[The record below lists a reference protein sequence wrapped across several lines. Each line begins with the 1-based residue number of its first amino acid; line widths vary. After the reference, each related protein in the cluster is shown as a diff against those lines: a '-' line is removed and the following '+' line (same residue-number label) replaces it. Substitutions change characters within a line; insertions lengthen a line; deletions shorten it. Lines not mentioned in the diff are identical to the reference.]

1 MQSNPA
7 LRAVDDDLPLEV
19 RPAEEPRP
27 APAWSPVKRLLFRF
41 AFAYLILYSFPF
53 PLYYIPYV
61 GMVGMWT
68 FQMWGKLVPWVGQQ
82 VFGVAITVFPNGS
95 GDTTYNYVQVFCY
108 LVISAAATLVWSLLD
123 RRRRNY
129 ARLYEWLRV
138 YVRFVLAV
146 AMIGYGAFKVI
157 PSQFPA
163 PAFDRLMQPYG
174 DSSPMGLLWT
184 FMGASVAYNVFTGL
198 GELTGGLLLAFRRTT
213 LLGALVCIGVMTN
226 VVMLNFSYDVP
237 VKLYSSHLLLMA
249 VFLAAHDLRRLANVL
264 VLNRPAE
271 PTDPADYRPLF
282 RRRWLHVGTKVLGVL
297 FIGYLTFTSLQFSY
311 KQAKEY
317 SAAES
322 AKSPLYGLW
331 EIEELVVDGKASP
344 PLVTDANR
352 WRRAMFT
359 GGNRMSFQLMSGS
372 RDRFNVDIDPRKRTL
387 AFTKRDDPS
396 WKSTLAYNRPQPKL
410 LVMQGAFDG
419 HKVRARLRKGEI
431 PKSLLMTRGFHWI
444 NERPFNR

>member
-7 LRAVDDDLPLEV
+7 LRAVDDDFSPQAQ
-19 RPAEEPRP
+19 PGEEPRP
-27 APAWSPVKRLLFRF
+27 APVWSPVKRLLFRF
-41 AFAYLILYSFPF
+41 AFVYLVLYSFPF
-53 PLYYIPYV
+53 PLFYIPYV
-61 GMVGMWT
+61 GMIGMWT
-68 FQMWGKLVPWVGQQ
+68 FQMWNKLVPWVGQQ

-95 GDTTYNYVQVFCY
+95 GDTTFNYVQVFCF
-108 LVISAAATLVWSLLD
+108 LVIAAAVTLVWSLLD

-129 ARLYEWLRV
+129 VRLYEWLRV

-157 PSQFPA
+157 PSQFPE
-163 PAFDRLMQPYG
+163 PSFDRLMQPYG

-198 GELTGGLLLAFRRTT
+198 GELTGGLLLVFRRTT

-237 VKLYSSHLLLMA
+237 VKLYSAHLLLMA

-271 PTDPADYRPLF
+271 PAEDHPLF
-282 RRRWLHVGTKVLGVL
+282 RRKWLHYGTKVLGVL
-297 FIGYLTFTSLQFSY
+297 FVGYLTFTSLQFSY
-311 KQAKEY
+311 TSAKDWNDV
-317 SAAES
+317 

-331 EIEELVVDGKASP
+331 DVEELMMDGQVRP
-344 PLVTDANR
+344 PLVTDADR
-352 WRRAMFT
+352 WRRVMFT
-359 GGNRMSFQLMSGS
+359 GGNRMSFQLMSGT
-372 RDRFNVDIDPRKRTL
+372 RDRFNVDIDPKKRTL
-387 AFTKRDDPS
+387 TFGKRDDPN
-396 WKSTLAYNRPQPKL
+396 WKSTLAYNRPQPRL
-410 LVMQGAFDG
+410 LMMQGTFDG
-419 HKVRARLRKGEI
+419 HKVRARLRQGEI
-431 PKSLLMTRGFHWI
+431 PKFLLMTRGFHWI

>member
-1 MQSNPA
+1 MQSSPA
-7 LRAVDDDLPLEV
+7 LRPVDDDFRPDV

-27 APAWSPVKRLLFRF
+27 EPVWSPVKRLLFRF
-41 AFAYLILYSFPF
+41 AFCYLVLYSFPF

-61 GMVGMWT
+61 GMGLGWY
-68 FQMWGKLVPWVGQQ
+68 FKLMNDLVMWVGKQ
-82 VFGVAITVFPNGS
+82 VFGVVITVQPNGS

-108 LVISAAATLVWSLLD
+108 LVIAAAAALVWSLLD

-138 YVRFVLAV
+138 YTRFVLAV

-163 PAFDRLMQPYG
+163 PTFDRLMQPYG

-198 GELTGGLLLAFRRTT
+198 GELVGGLLLVFRRTT

-237 VKLYSSHLLLMA
+237 VKLYSMHLLLMA

-271 PTDPADYRPLF
+271 PAEERPLF
-282 RRRWLHVGTKVLGVL
+282 RRRWLHVGSKVLGVL
-297 FIGYLTFTSLQFSY
+297 FIGYLTFTSLQISY
-311 KQAKEY
+311 KQAQEY
-317 SAAES
+317 SPAEA

-331 EIEELVVDGKASP
+331 EIEELVVDGQVSP
-344 PLVTDANR
+344 PRVTDANR
-352 WRRAMFT
+352 WRRVMIT
-359 GGNRMSFQLMSGS
+359 GGGRMSFQLMSGS
-372 RDRFNVDIDPRKRTL
+372 RERYNLEIDEKKRTL
-387 AFTKRDDPS
+387 AFSKRDDPS
-396 WKSTLAYNRPQPKL
+396 WKSTLTYTRPQPQL
-410 LVMQGAFDG
+410 LVMQGKFGDRQ
-419 HKVRARLRKGEI
+419 VRARLRQGKI
-431 PKSLLMTRGFHWI
+431 PEFLLMTRGFHWI

>member
-7 LRAVDDDLPLEV
+7 LHAVDDDLPSEV
-19 RPAEEPRP
+19 QLVEELRPVPV
-27 APAWSPVKRLLFRF
+27 WSPMKRLLFRF
-41 AFAYLILYSFPF
+41 VFAYLVLYSFPA

-61 GMVGMWT
+61 GIVTNWYGM
-68 FQMWGKLVPWVGQQ
+68 FWGKLVPWVGQQ
-82 VFGVAITVFPNGS
+82 VFGVTITVFPNGS

-108 LVISAAATLVWSLLD
+108 LVVAAAVTLVWSLLD

-146 AMIGYGAFKVI
+146 AMIGYGAFKVV

-163 PAFDRLMQPYG
+163 PTFDRLMQPYG
-174 DSSPMGLLWT
+174 DASPMGLLWT
-184 FMGASVAYNVFTGL
+184 FMGASAAYNVFTGL
-198 GELTGGLLLAFRRTT
+198 GELAGGLLLVFRRTT

-237 VKLYSSHLLLMA
+237 VKLYSTHLLLMA
-249 VFLAAHDLRRLANVL
+249 VFLAAHDLRRVANVL

-271 PTDPADYRPLF
+271 PAEDRPLF
-282 RRRWLHVGTKVLGVL
+282 RRKWLHRGTKVFGVL
-297 FIGYLTFTSLQFSY
+297 FVGYITFTSLQFSY
-311 KQAKEY
+311 AQAKDY
-317 SAAES
+317 SPAEM

-331 EIEELVVDGKASP
+331 EVEELVEDGKVRP

-352 WRRAMFT
+352 WRRVMFT
-359 GGNRMSFQLMSGS
+359 GGGRMSFQLMSGS
-372 RDRFNVDIDPRKRTL
+372 RDRFNADIDPKKRTIV
-387 AFTKRDDPS
+387 FTKRDDPN

-410 LVMQGAFDG
+410 LVMQGTFGG
-419 HKVRARLRKGEI
+419 HHVRVRMRQGEI
-431 PKSLLMTRGFHWI
+431 PKFLLMTRGFHWI

>member
-1 MQSNPA
+1 MQSSPA
-7 LRAVDDDLPLEV
+7 LRPVDDDFSPDVQETEDL
-19 RPAEEPRP
+19 RPGPV
-27 APAWSPVKRLLFRF
+27 WSPVKRLLFRF
-41 AFAYLILYSFPF
+41 AFSYLVLYSFPF

-82 VFGVAITVFPNGS
+82 VFGVAITVQPNGS

-108 LVISAAATLVWSLLD
+108 FVIAAAVTLVWSLLD

-129 ARLYEWLRV
+129 ARLYEGLRV

-163 PAFDRLMQPYG
+163 PTFDRLMQPYG

-184 FMGASVAYNVFTGL
+184 FMGASVTYNVFTGL
-198 GELTGGLLLAFRRTT
+198 GELTGGLLLVFRRTT

-264 VLNRPAE
+264 VFNRPVE
-271 PTDPADYRPLF
+271 PVEERPLF
-282 RRRWLHVGTKVLGVL
+282 RRRWLHYGTKALAVL
-297 FIGYLTFTSLQFSY
+297 FVGYVTFTSLQFSY
-311 KQAKEY
+311 KQAKDY
-317 SAAES
+317 SPAEI

-331 EIEELVVDGKASP
+331 EIEELVIDGKVSP

-352 WRRAMFT
+352 WRRVMFT

-372 RDRFNVDIDPRKRTL
+372 RERYNVEIDPKKRTL
-387 AFTKRDDPS
+387 AFTKRDDPA
-396 WKSTLAYNRPQPKL
+396 WKSTLAYARPQPKL
-410 LVMQGAFDG
+410 LMISGKFGGRQ
-419 HKVRARLRKGEI
+419 VRMRLRQGEI
-431 PKSLLMTRGFHWI
+431 PKFLLTTRGFHWI

>member
-7 LRAVDDDLPLEV
+7 LRVVDDDLPLEV
-19 RPAEEPRP
+19 QPMEKPRP
-27 APAWSPVKRLLFRF
+27 SPVWSPVKRLLFRF
-41 AFAYLILYSFPF
+41 VFSYLVLYSFPF

-61 GMVGMWT
+61 GMGLGWYFNLMN
-68 FQMWGKLVPWVGQQ
+68 KLTLWAGQQ
-82 VFGVAITVFPNGS
+82 IFGVTITVQPNGS

-108 LVISAAATLVWSLLD
+108 LVISVAVTLVWSLLD
-123 RRRRNY
+123 RRRSNY

-138 YVRFVLAV
+138 YTRFVLAV

-163 PAFDRLMQPYG
+163 PTFDRLMQPYG

-198 GELTGGLLLAFRRTT
+198 GELAGGLLLVFRRTT

-237 VKLYSSHLLLMA
+237 VKLYSLHLLLMA

-271 PTDPADYRPLF
+271 PAEDRPLF
-282 RRRWLHVGTKVLGVL
+282 RRRWLHLGTKVLGVL
-297 FIGYLTFTSLQFSY
+297 FIGYLTVTTLQYSY
-311 KQAKEY
+311 KQAKDY
-317 SAAES
+317 SPAEI

-331 EIEELVVDGKASP
+331 EIEELVVDGRVSP

-352 WRRAMFT
+352 WRRVMFT
-359 GGNRMSFQLMSGS
+359 GGGRMSFQLMSGS
-372 RDRFNVDIDPRKRTL
+372 RERYNLEIDEKKRTL

-396 WKSTLAYNRPQPKL
+396 WKSTLTYSQPQAKL
-410 LVMQGAFDG
+410 LVMQGTFDG
-419 HKVRARLRKGEI
+419 HQVRVRLRQGEI
-431 PKSLLMTRGFHWI
+431 PKFLLMTRGFHWI

>member
-1 MQSNPA
+1 MQSSPA
-7 LRAVDDDLPLEV
+7 LRPVDDELSPDVQDTEDL
-19 RPAEEPRP
+19 RPVPV
-27 APAWSPVKRLLFRF
+27 WSPGKRLLFRF
-41 AFAYLILYSFPF
+41 AFCYLVLYSFPF
-53 PLYYIPYV
+53 PLYYIPWV

-68 FQMWGKLVPWVGQQ
+68 FQMWNRLVPWVGQQ
-82 VFGVAITVFPNGS
+82 VFGVAITVQPNGS

-108 LVISAAATLVWSLLD
+108 LVIAAAATLVWSLLD

-163 PAFDRLMQPYG
+163 PSFDRLMQPYG

-198 GELTGGLLLAFRRTT
+198 GELAGGLLLVFRRTT

-237 VKLYSSHLLLMA
+237 VKLYSTHLLLMA

-271 PTDPADYRPLF
+271 PVEDRPLF
-282 RRRWLHVGTKVLGVL
+282 RRRWLHWSTKALGVL
-297 FIGYLTFTSLQFSY
+297 FVAYLTFTSLQFSY
-311 KQAKEY
+311 NSVKEWNDV
-317 SAAES
+317 S
-322 AKSPLYGLW
+322 KSPLYGLW
-331 EIEELVVDGKASP
+331 EVEELVVDGKVSP
-344 PLVTDANR
+344 PLFTDADR
-352 WRRAMFT
+352 WRRVMFT

-372 RDRFNVDIDPRKRTL
+372 RARFNVDIDPKKRTL
-387 AFTKRDDPS
+387 AFTKRDDPA
-396 WKSTLAYNRPQPKL
+396 WKSTLAYVQPQPKL
-410 LVMQGAFDG
+410 LVMQGTFDG
-419 HKVRARLRKGEI
+419 HQVRARLRQGEI
-431 PKSLLMTRGFHWI
+431 PKFLLTTRGFHWI